1 LSANRIARVSE
12 EVKRVLSDIIK
23 NDLRDPRLPD
33 MLSILNVE
41 VANDFAHAKVYYTVL
56 DGQGDE
62 KEIRTALKG
71 AAGFIRRE
79 LGSRIRLRQ
88 TPELHFELDRSIERT
103 IALNR
108 LIDDTIR
115 NDAMKKTE

>member
-1 LSANRIARVSE
+1 MSANRIARVSE